1 MTDKHFVINEVI
13 NVEEDNTF
21 SLINEDLKN
30 HATLTIKNG
39 EIKMN
44 ISFERGILQIEDA
57 RIIYRNFAGIGS
69 KYNREGDRNFA
80 VIIPNQEI
88 ADELI
93 ADGWAVKIKPPRDE
107 DESPFMYL
115 LVKVKFNNRGPAA
128 YVKSGNSVQ
137 RLNQDTIGM
146 LDEIDIQ
153 SVDMDLRAYDWEV
166 NGKTGRSAYL
176 QAINVIQNID
186 RFGAQYQAQELPF

>member
-1 MTDKHFVINEVI
+1 MK
-13 NVEEDNTF
+13 VE
-21 SLINEDLKN
+21 SV
-30 HATLTIKNG
+30 
-39 EIKMN
+39 
-44 ISFERGILQIEDA
+44 RGVLQIEDA
-57 RIIYRNFAGIGS
+57 RIIYRNFRGEAS

-80 VIIPNQEI
+80 VIIPNQEV

-115 LVKVKFNNRGPAA
+115 PVKVKFNNRGPAA

-137 RLNQDTIGM
+137 RLNEDTIGM